1 MFELQQELSMLQK
14 RSLKQHEASDRIHK
28 ILKGLGLFW
37 GVIHVRGFCYAQG
50 WESLTYGT
58 P

>member
-28 ILKGLGLFW
+28 ILKGLGALL
-37 GVIHVRGFCYAQG
+37 GCHSCSRILLRPGFG
-50 WESLTYGT
+50 SL
-58 P
+58 